1 MMKSEPV
8 VKAGWKGMMRGKAVV
23 VPGWFNKLN
32 AWLIGFFPR
41 SLARKMASVATK
53 PR

>member
-1 MMKSEPV
+1 
-8 VKAGWKGMMRGKAVV
+8 MMRGKAVV

-41 SLARKMASVATK
+41 VMARKMAALATK